1 MRIFHELVVDD
12 YLTGN
17 PGPANNLSSLQWS
30 AVMGNIDVFRIFVV
44 ADRVSGTSPTL
55 TVAFAELPSFQI
67 QFNVDFATLL
77 NAVPLVAG
85 QANVFSAAVSATDPG
100 MPASYA
106 LPIVYGIGG
115 TSPSAHVKIWVTGR
129 GRA

>member
-12 YLTGN
+12 YVTGGGAANSLT
-17 PGPANNLSSLQWS
+17 SFQWS
-30 AVMGNIDVFRIFVV
+30 AVMGNIDVFRVFVV

-55 TVAFAELPSFQI
+55 TVVFAELPSFQV
-67 QFNVDFATLL
+67 QFNVDFAVLL

-85 QANVFSAAVSATDPG
+85 QANVFSASVASSDPG

-106 LPIVYGIGG
+106 LPLVYGLGG
-115 TSPSAHVKIWVTGR
+115 TSPAAHVKIWVTGR